1 MCPIR
6 WCIILTCHIA
16 DDVLFAHLSQVVS
29 ARPHHCKVTFFSLK
43 LTNILWLLW
52 NSVNITFL
60 INLFINTYKLV
71 LSYFILISCTF
82 LMSFLLTGSDYPRFG
97 QQEPIRAGSQV
108 LLTCL
113 QQTLSKSL
121 PSGTKRCSELFLY
134 ISCSKP
140 GICHFCK
147 EHWFFFRGNGISGC
161 WECSLLL
168 GFSSS
173 KPPRQQIGSTHTH
186 AHTHTH
192 LPIHLEN
199 YELTLLH
206 SIT

>member
-1 MCPIR
+1 M
-6 WCIILTCHIA
+6 
-16 DDVLFAHLSQVVS
+16 
-29 ARPHHCKVTFFSLK
+29 
-43 LTNILWLLW
+43 
-52 NSVNITFL
+52 
-60 INLFINTYKLV
+60 

-82 LMSFLLTGSDYPRFG
+82 LMSFLLTNSNCPRFG
-97 QQEPIRAGSQV
+97 QQEPTHAGSQV

-113 QQTLSKSL
+113 QHSLSKSL
-121 PSGTKRCSELFLY
+121 PSGAKRCFEFILY

-140 GICHFCK
+140 GIWHFCK

-168 GFSSS
+168 GFCSS
-173 KPPRQQIGSTHTH
+173 KPPRQQIGSVHARAR

-192 LPIHLEN
+192 PHTHTHIYLSIYLEN
-199 YELTLLH
+199 YELILLH